1 MLRTSLEISI
11 PVLKT
16 IILNYAND
24 KIPAIPARNSLNL
37 TMFLKENTNTFII
50 SSEIQLKNERLNES
64 YGVLLVN
71 VIMEHYRRKN
81 GQI

>member
-50 SSEIQLKNERLNES
+50 SSEIQLSGGGGDTTES
-64 YGVLLVN
+64 
-71 VIMEHYRRKN
+71 
-81 GQI
+81 